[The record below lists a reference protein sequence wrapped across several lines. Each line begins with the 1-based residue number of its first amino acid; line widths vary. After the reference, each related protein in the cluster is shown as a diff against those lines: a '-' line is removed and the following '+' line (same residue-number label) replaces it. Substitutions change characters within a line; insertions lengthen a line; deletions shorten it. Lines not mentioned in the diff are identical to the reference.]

1 MDALDHFSDILL
13 TRLVWTSIQAGLL
26 IGAVYLAGR
35 LWPRL
40 SAAMRCM
47 LWWLVGA
54 QLLLG
59 LLWHAPLEL
68 PLLSPAPLEATGPAA
83 LPVAFFATTATAHA
97 ALPSI
102 ASPATPALSWRTGVA
117 LSWLA
122 VVLLQA
128 LIALRQW
135 RRARRMLRESQA
147 LHDAALQM
155 LCARQ
160 ARQLGLRRC
169 PRRSSPRR
177 PPPTPRCHRS
187 LRRQRRRCPGAPA
200 SPCRGWPSCCCRR

>member
-1 MDALDHFSDILL
+1 MDALNHFSDTLL
-13 TRLVWTSIQAGLL
+13 TRLVWTSIQAALL
-26 IGAVYLAGR
+26 IGAVCLAGR

-68 PLLSPAPLEATGPAA
+68 PLLSPAPLEVPAPVTP
-83 LPVAFFATTATAHA
+83 PVAFFASPATADA

-102 ASPATPALSWRTGVA
+102 ASLATPAPSWRTGIALLWLVA
-117 LSWLA
+117 L
-122 VVLLQA
+122 LLQA

-135 RRARRMLRESQA
+135 RQARRMLREA
-147 LHDAALQM
+147 RPLRDAALQA
-155 LCARQ
+155 LCAQ
-160 ARQLGLRRC
+160 
-169 PRRSSPRR
+169 
-177 PPPTPRCHRS
+177 
-187 LRRQRRRCPGAPA
+187 
-200 SPCRGWPSCCCRR
+200 

>member
-1 MDALDHFSDILL
+1 MGALNHFSDILL

-68 PLLSPAPLEATGPAA
+68 PLLSPAPLEIAVAQVAPSAA
-83 LPVAFFATTATAHA
+83 VLTAATASDA
-97 ALPSI
+97 TLSPI
-102 ASPATPALSWRTGVA
+102 ATPATPRSRSRSLS
-117 LSWLA
+117 
-122 VVLLQA
+122 
-128 LIALRQW
+128 II
-135 RRARRMLRESQA
+135 RRARYSRV
-147 LHDAALQM
+147 
-155 LCARQ
+155 ARFDSTSSRCSRVRS
-160 ARQLGLRRC
+160 ARKHG
-169 PRRSSPRR
+169 
-177 PPPTPRCHRS
+177 
-187 LRRQRRRCPGAPA
+187 
-200 SPCRGWPSCCCRR
+200 